1 MVTAQ
6 ELQQIGIA
14 LANGVRYSTPDGR
27 MLSLENALTILNTFC
42 TDARI
47 SIIPPTEPGAAF
59 AIKFEIKFEKFS
71 SV

>member
-1 MVTAQ
+1 
-6 ELQQIGIA
+6 
-14 LANGVRYSTPDGR
+14 